1 MGVGRNLVE
10 SVAAGVPTQ
19 TIESD
24 DVLLNQG
31 EDERCS
37 RVGLCS

>member
-10 SVAAGVPTQ
+10 SVAASISTQ
-19 TIESD
+19 LIERD

-31 EDERCS
+31 EEERCS
-37 RVGLCS
+37 RVRLYS